1 MSEVAVDCIRLRT
14 CAGATCGAP
23 FAVCVGCDRGQRY
36 CSDGCRKAARRQQ
49 MRSASRRYQATDRGK
64 ESHRCRQ
71 RSYHERRSDERMT
84 HQALAATGSAAQ
96 ASPLQLSAC
105 VICGCQSRWID
116 PFPVLPRHLRRRP
129 GWSRRSAG
137 SAATFGDGPRP

>member
-36 CSDGCRKAARRQQ
+36 CSDGCRKAARQQ
-49 MRSASRRYQATDRGK
+49 QLRSASRRYQATDPGR

-71 RSYHERRSDERMT
+71 RSYRERRSGEQVT
-84 HQALAATGSAAQ
+84 HQASPSGDSATPAW
-96 ASPLQLSAC
+96 SPQLPFC
-105 VICGCQSRWID
+105 VICGSQSRWID
-116 PFPVLPRHLRRRP
+116 PFPVVPRHLRRRH
-129 GWSRRSAG
+129 RRRMSAKVQKT
-137 SAATFGDGPRP
+137 TFPDDR